1 MFVCSFLMRDVQV
14 FRVCGNIYVNIWD
27 WLYFYLGVLFLCWRE
42 VKGMR
47 LTRVKIENFKSLRS
61 VDVPLEKVN
70 VVVGQ
75 NASGKTNFVDAFLFL
90 REVYTTYV
98 HRPFIPPYLKWW
110 GWKNIVHGGRLDEPI
125 RFVLFF
131 YDDLT
136 GLNYTFET
144 VLIYEANTI
153 KIHYEKLQ
161 VNEGGNDSNLITIER
176 EGDIFSL
183 RYGERYLSIMQR
195 ELDVMKKKLVKTL
208 YVGKLYD
215 NLIGVL
221 KEGKIE
227 EKVDLKSL
235 LEATSWAI
243 VWDESPSDM
252 MVVQLNFNGKT
263 VFFWDMILE
272 DLLIKMGRKPGE
284 IEKSFN
290 SFVPYVLDRI
300 QQFFQD
306 ITVLKVMDVKGVREP
321 KPLSE
326 ERTLNEDY
334 SNLVQV
340 LYNIYLKRHDFP
352 DEIKFLIKRLF
363 PNTFVSFKL
372 LGDGRIS
379 LVLVENGL
387 ELDPPSI
394 SDGVLKVLG
403 IATAL
408 YNIRG
413 GMLLIDQIEDSLHAF
428 TIETILDELRE
439 KENLTVIVTT
449 HSPVV
454 IDITDP
460 KELIIATKEGN
471 VTTLRKIE
479 SPSKVKEELSKLG
492 VTLSER
498 WLYGE
503 L

>member
-1 MFVCSFLMRDVQV
+1 
-14 FRVCGNIYVNIWD
+14 
-27 WLYFYLGVLFLCWRE
+27 
-42 VKGMR
+42 MR

-263 VFFWDMILE
+263 VFF
-272 DLLIKMGRKPGE
+272 
-284 IEKSFN
+284 
-290 SFVPYVLDRI
+290 
-300 QQFFQD
+300 
-306 ITVLKVMDVKGVREP
+306 
-321 KPLSE
+321 
-326 ERTLNEDY
+326 
-334 SNLVQV
+334 
-340 LYNIYLKRHDFP
+340 
-352 DEIKFLIKRLF
+352 
-363 PNTFVSFKL
+363 
-372 LGDGRIS
+372 
-379 LVLVENGL
+379 
-387 ELDPPSI
+387 
-394 SDGVLKVLG
+394 G
-403 IATAL
+403 I
-408 YNIRG
+408 
-413 GMLLIDQIEDSLHAF
+413 
-428 TIETILDELRE
+428 
-439 KENLTVIVTT
+439 
-449 HSPVV
+449 
-454 IDITDP
+454 
-460 KELIIATKEGN
+460 
-471 VTTLRKIE
+471 
-479 SPSKVKEELSKLG
+479 
-492 VTLSER
+492 
-498 WLYGE
+498 
-503 L
+503 

>member
-1 MFVCSFLMRDVQV
+1 
-14 FRVCGNIYVNIWD
+14 
-27 WLYFYLGVLFLCWRE
+27 
-42 VKGMR
+42 MR

-110 GWKNIVHGGRLDEPI
+110 GWKNIVHGGKLEEPI
-125 RFVLFF
+125 RFVLYF

-136 GLNYTFET
+136 GLKYTFET
-144 VLIYEANTI
+144 VFIYEANTM
-153 KIHYEKLQ
+153 KIYYEKLQ
-161 VNEGGNDSNLITIER
+161 TMGEDGDSDLITIER
-176 EGDIFSL
+176 EGDVLSI
-183 RYGERYLSIMQR
+183 RYSEAYLSIMKK
-195 ELDVMKKKLVKTL
+195 ELE
-208 YVGKLYD
+208 
-215 NLIGVL
+215 IL
-221 KEGKIE
+221 KEKFDKMNFKLEEFIGNSEKTEERPRGIFLSLYFKEKHDILTNILEKGKIE
-227 EKVDLKSL
+227 EKVDLRSIL
-235 LEATSWAI
+235 NIISWAS
-243 VWDESPSDM
+243 VWEYTPSDL
-252 MVVQLNFNGKT
+252 MVVQLNLNGKT
-263 VFFWDMILE
+263 IFFWDVMIR
-272 DLLIKMGRKPGE
+272 DLLIRIGRKPD
-284 IEKSFN
+284 KFRKFN
-290 SFVPYVLDRI
+290 YLIREFLDSFVLYVIRRI

-306 ITVLKVMDVKGVREP
+306 ITVLKVMDIKGVREP
-321 KPLSE
+321 KPLRE

-352 DEIKFLIKRLF
+352 DEIKYLMKRLF
-363 PNTFVSFKL
+363 PNTYVSFKL